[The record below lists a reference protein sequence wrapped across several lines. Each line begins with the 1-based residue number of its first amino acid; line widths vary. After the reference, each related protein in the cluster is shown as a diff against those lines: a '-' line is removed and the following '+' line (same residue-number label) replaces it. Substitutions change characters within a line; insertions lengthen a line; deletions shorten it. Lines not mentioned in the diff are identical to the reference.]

1 MLLLFAIPIIDKEV
15 TAQEIIDN
23 EALSENNDDNSDI
36 NKFVAKPQVNVNIQ
50 GTELDDKLRGGDG
63 DDQID
68 GGKGGDA
75 LQGNQGDDQID
86 GGKGEDKLKGGDDND
101 KIDGGDDDDQ
111 IDGGNG
117 DDVMD
122 GGKGEDKLKGGK
134 GADRFVCDMA
144 DKIIDYNSLENDKIV
159 GQCKYED
166 KGLIHE
172 DEPELEHIPDT
183 VTPKQT
189 VENEDL
195 FPNSVVIPSK
205 EDDSFQKFV
214 SKFIGMHFP
223 GLFK

>member
-68 GGKGGDA
+68 GGKG
-75 LQGNQGDDQID
+75 DD
-86 GGKGEDKLKGGDDND
+86 L
-101 KIDGGDDDDQ
+101 
-111 IDGGNG
+111 
-117 DDVMD
+117 MD

-134 GADRFVCDMA
+134 GADRFLCDMA

-166 KGLIHE
+166 KGLIPA
-172 DEPELEHIPDT
+172 EPIPKKGKNT
-183 VTPKQT
+183 KNIETNKP
-189 VENEDL
+189 L
-195 FPNSVVIPSK
+195 FPNSFFSHNNDYSNTIS
-205 EDDSFQKFV
+205 EFFGIDNNQ
-214 SKFIGMHFP
+214 IFP
-223 GLFK
+223 